1 MVSEQQHTA
10 ILEMFYFR
18 YIDRGTA
25 PEDTPLFQHI
35 AGKESLT
42 RIIQLAYAQDES
54 SSEDCLKS
62 AYEEVKLP

>member
-42 RIIQLAYAQDES
+42 RISQLAHAQDES
-54 SSEDCLKS
+54 SSEDCLKN
-62 AYEEVKLP
+62 AYDEVKLP